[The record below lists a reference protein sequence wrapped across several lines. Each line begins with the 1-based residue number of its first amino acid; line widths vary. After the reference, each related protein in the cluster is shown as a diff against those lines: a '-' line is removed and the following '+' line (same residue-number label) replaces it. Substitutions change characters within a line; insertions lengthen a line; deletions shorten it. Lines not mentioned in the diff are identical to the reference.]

1 MWEEACL
8 TGGLLIPAGRYYLA
22 DAGFPSCEQLM
33 IPFRNVRYHLAE
45 WGRAAARPRNREEL
59 FNLRHASARNV
70 IERIFGVLK
79 RRYHILQLAP
89 EYALEIQVRLPC
101 ALAALHNF
109 IRENDEDILD

>member
-45 WGRAAARPRNREEL
+45 WGRAAARYG
-59 FNLRHASARNV
+59 
-70 IERIFGVLK
+70 IF
-79 RRYHILQLAP
+79 I
-89 EYALEIQVRLPC
+89 IM
-101 ALAALHNF
+101 
-109 IRENDEDILD
+109 